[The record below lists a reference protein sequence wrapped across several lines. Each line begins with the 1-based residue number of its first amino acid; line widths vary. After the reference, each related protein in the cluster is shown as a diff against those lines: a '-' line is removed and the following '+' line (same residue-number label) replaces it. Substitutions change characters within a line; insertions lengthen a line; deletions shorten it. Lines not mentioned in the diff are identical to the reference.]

1 MENDV
6 KILLVENHTIV
17 REGLRTLL
25 EDKGYAVIGEAED
38 GRTGAQMASELDPD
52 VIVMDISLPLLSGIE
67 ATRRIHKEKPEVK
80 IIMLTIHDEETY
92 IYKSLEAGA
101 SGYLVKDTA
110 SKDLLDAIDAVLG
123 GGLYLSPNFPPEYLD
138 TYMKMVRSGKKA
150 DDFSRLTNRERE
162 ILQAIAEGYTSKQIA
177 EQLFISVKTV
187 ENHRANIMNKLNI
200 HDTAS
205 LVRYAIKIGL
215 VES

>member
-25 EDKGYAVIGEAED
+25 EEKGYAVIGEAED

-52 VIVMDISLPLLSGIE
+52 VVVMDISLPLLSGIE

-110 SKDLLDAIDAVLG
+110 SKDLLDAINAVLE
-123 GGLYLSPNFPPEYLD
+123 GGLYLSPNFPPEYLE

>member
-6 KILLVENHTIV
+6 KILLVENHAIV

-25 EDKGYAVIGEAED
+25 EGKGYDVIGEAED
-38 GRTGAQMASELDPD
+38 GRTGAQMASELKPD
-52 VIVMDISLPLLSGIE
+52 VIVMDISLPLLNGIE
-67 ATRRIHKEKPEVK
+67 ATRRIHKEQPDVK

-101 SGYLVKDTA
+101 RGYLVKDTA
-110 SKDLLDAIDAVLG
+110 SKDLLDAIDAVTG
-123 GGLYLSPNFPPEYLD
+123 GELYLSPNFPSEYLD
-138 TYMKMVRSGKKA
+138 TYRKMVRSGKKA
-150 DDFSRLTNRERE
+150 DEFSRLTNRERE

-205 LVRYAIKIGL
+205 LVKYAIKIGL
-215 VES
+215 VEP

>member
-25 EDKGYAVIGEAED
+25 EDKGYDVIGEAED
-38 GRTGAQMASELDPD
+38 GRKGAQMASELKPD
-52 VIVMDISLPLLSGIE
+52 VVVMDISLPLLSGIE
-67 ATRRIHKEKPEVK
+67 ATRRIHKEQPDVK

-110 SKDLLDAIDAVLG
+110 SKDLLDAIDAVTE
-123 GGLYLSPNFPPEYLD
+123 GGLYLSPNFPSEYLD
-138 TYMKMVRSGKKA
+138 TYKKMVLSGKKA
-150 DDFSRLTNRERE
+150 DEFSRLTNRERE

-205 LVRYAIKIGL
+205 LVKYAIKIGL
-215 VES
+215 VEP